1 MRNGKIATLPSSI
14 RDELNW
20 RMENG
25 EQGNDLL
32 AWLNGLPEVQE
43 RIHGSHDGA
52 PISKQNLSEWRLG
65 GFREWHLHHEL
76 MRDACRLSEH
86 AGLMEE
92 AVDAPLLA
100 GKMTAILAARYAAL
114 LNSWDGAP
122 SPEFE
127 EKLRVLRGLNRDL
140 ALLQKIL
147 QQASRQE
154 NEYFQH
160 GEDEMEKRREKR
172 KELAMAPIQARLERS
187 SMQGLFEL
195 FFPCAEAGRL
205 AELATAIKFNLPLPK
220 KGRKTPTRQTGSK
233 RGRLGE
239 ASLPCEGEPDG
250 QTGSKRG
257 RLGEASLPCEGE
269 PDGQTESNPVKPSQS
284 EDGGLPSRGRDASP
298 RRPALKPGQTEDS
311 GLTVNPGR
319 DPFGQD
325 ESNPGRL
332 GEASLPCESEPDGQT
347 ESNPVKASQ
356 SEKTGLTVKAEC
368 ADGVLESAT

>member
-25 EQGNDLL
+25 EQGNGLL

-140 ALLQKIL
+140 ALLQKTL

-160 GEDEMEKRREKR
+160 GEDEMEKRREKM
-172 KELAMAPIQARLERS
+172 KEVAMAPIQARLERS

-195 FFPCAEAGRL
+195 FFPRAEAGRL

-220 KGRKTPTRQTGSK
+220 KGRKACS
-233 RGRLGE
+233 
-239 ASLPCEGEPDG
+239 
-250 QTGSKRG
+250 
-257 RLGEASLPCEGE
+257 
-269 PDGQTESNPVKPSQS
+269 GQTESNPVKPSQ
-284 EDGGLPSRGRDASP
+284 
-298 RRPALKPGQTEDS
+298 T
-311 GLTVNPGR
+311 
-319 DPFGQD
+319 
-325 ESNPGRL
+325 
-332 GEASLPCESEPDGQT
+332 
-347 ESNPVKASQ
+347 
-356 SEKTGLTVKAEC
+356 EKTGLTVKAGC
-368 ADGVLESAT
+368 ADEVLQTAT